1 MEINFPKLEEKIL
14 RFWKKN
20 EIFEKSIRKRAGA
33 RNFVFYE
40 GPPTAN
46 AKAGIHH
53 VLSRVFKDIICRY
66 KTMRGFKVIR
76 KAGWDTHGLPVELEI
91 EKKLGLKSKKDIE
104 KYGIVQFNKKCKESV
119 WNYKKDWERL
129 TERIGF
135 WLDLENPYITY
146 ETNYIE
152 TVWWILKE
160 IYKKGLLYQDY
171 KVVPYCPRCG
181 TSLSSHEVALGYEK
195 IKESAIYVKFRI
207 LNPEFKATSL
217 LVWTTTP
224 WTLPG
229 NVAIAVNPKFIY
241 AKVKI
246 GDEYLILA
254 KERLSVLGTPLSGVG
269 RDYELIK
276 EFQGK
281 DLINLRYEPLYP
293 PNEEILKIAYKILSA
308 DFVSLEEGTG
318 LVHIAPAF
326 GEEDMEL
333 IKMSNVKCRML
344 NEPEFP
350 ILLTVDEEGKFKLEV
365 KKWARMF
372 VKKADPLIIEDLKN
386 RELLFK
392 EEPYEHDYPFCWRCH
407 TPLLY
412 YAKKSW
418 FIRMTKVKRDLIK
431 NNQKINWIPSHLK
444 KGRFGEWLKEIKD
457 WALSRER
464 YWGTPLP
471 VWLCQTG
478 KNQKS
483 KIKNQ
488 KSCDNIIVIGSKED
502 LLKQRFSTNN
512 YFIFRHG
519 HSLRQTKDLAICWPE
534 KIYCPLT
541 EEGKLQ
547 VKKAAKKMKKI
558 DFIFSSDLLRAKQT
572 AEILAKEIGVKI
584 IFDKRL
590 REYNVGIF
598 NGKDPKLAW
607 DYLKKRRDFLNS
619 KIPKGESLLNIRKR
633 IYSFLKEINEK
644 YDGKK
649 ILIVSHELP
658 LTILEWTL
666 KGTSLKE
673 ILELR
678 KEKKVKKIETG
689 EFRKVKFCNLPFNE
703 KMKLDFHR
711 PYIDEVKFYCLR
723 CDGLMERVPEVI
735 DCWFDSGSMPFA
747 QAHYPFAF
755 AHRASIY
762 GSEGKEEDEVLFAQK
777 FLFPA
782 DFISE
787 GIDQARGWFYTLFA
801 ISTLLGK
808 GPCYKNVISLG
819 HVLDEKGEKM
829 SKSKGNVVDPWLIL
843 EKYGVDAT
851 RWYFYTVNQ
860 PGDSKLFSEKDVEES
875 LRKFII
881 TFWNCFIFC
890 NTYKEK
896 SKVKIQ
902 KSKPQTKTQN
912 LLDRWVLSKLNEL
925 ILKVTGFLD
934 KYDITSAAR
943 SIEDFVINDLSLWY
957 IRRSRER
964 FHPVVEQS
972 SLRGKEARKDFDE
985 ASQTLG
991 FVLLTISKLTAP
1003 FIPFLSEEI
1012 YRKCQM
1018 SKTEFPFMETRWKKR
1033 TKFSSP
1039 VKCQMSSVHLE
1050 DWPRANKKLIDKKLN
1065 KKMEKVREIVTRV
1078 LAERTKAKIKVRQ
1091 PLNELRLPPSLRP
1104 PAKAGP
1110 IANYELKKDEELLDL
1125 IKKEVNVKKITF
1137 GKSLKL
1143 DTKITPELREEGI
1156 IREIIRNLQEMRKI
1170 AGFTPK
1176 DIISI
1181 QFEGEKK
1188 LNELLLKNQEK
1199 ILKVALARD
1208 LKFSKKGKFEVERAI
1223 KIEGKNLWFAIK
1235 KIK

>member
-1 MEINFPKLEEKIL
+1 MYMEINFPKLEEKIL

-241 AKVKI
+241 SKVKI

-372 VKKADPLIIEDLKN
+372 VKEADPLIIEDLKN
-386 RELLFK
+386 RELLFNG
-392 EEPYEHDYPFCWRCH
+392 ELYEHDYPFCWRCH

-471 VWLCQTG
+471 IWQC
-478 KNQKS
+478 KN
-483 KIKNQ
+483 
-488 KSCDNIIVIGSKED
+488 CGDFEVIGSKKD
-502 LLKQRFSTNN
+502 IISQKFSTNQ
-512 YFIFRHG
+512 YYILRHG
-519 HSLRQTKDLAICWPE
+519 ETIYQTEKKGIIYPWPE
-534 KIYCPLT
+534 KKPILLT
-541 EEGKLQ
+541 ENGKNQIKNL
-547 VKKAAKKMKKI
+547 AKKLKNKKI
-558 DFIFSSDLLRAKQT
+558 DLIFSSDIPRAKET
-572 AEILAKEIGVKI
+572 AEILAKELGAKA

-590 REYNVGIF
+590 RDVNLGIYC
-598 NGKDPKLAW
+598 GQ
-607 DYLKKRRDFLNS
+607 KKEEFFRDFP
-619 KIPKGESLLNIRKR
+619 KIIERFYDKRPKKGETWGRVRKR
-633 IYSFLKEINEK
+633 MLECLKDIERKNQN
-644 YDGKK
+644 KK
-649 ILIVSHELP
+649 ILIVSHGDP
-658 LTILEWTL
+658 LWLLEGTL
-666 KGTSLKE
+666 KGLDDFQLLKIKIQDE
-673 ILELR
+673 VIKLGELR
-678 KEKKVKKIETG
+678 KIEYKKLPLAEKG
-689 EFRKVKFCNLPFNE
+689 EI
-703 KMKLDFHR
+703 DFHR

-723 CDGLMERVPEVI
+723 CDGLMERIPEVI

-755 AHRASIY
+755 AQKSKI
-762 GSEGKEEDEVLFAQK
+762 KNQK

-787 GIDQARGWFYTLFA
+787 GIDQTRGWFYTLFA

-843 EKYGVDAT
+843 EKYGIDAT

-890 NTYKEK
+890 NTYKQK
-896 SKVKIQ
+896 NSKFQ
-902 KSKPQTKTQN
+902 NPNSKT
-912 LLDRWVLSKLNEL
+912 LLDKWIISKLNEL
-925 ILKVTGFLD
+925 ILNVTNYLD
-934 KYDITSAAR
+934 KYDVTTAAR
-943 SIEDFVINDLSLWY
+943 AIEDFVINDLSLWY

-964 FHPVVEQS
+964 FHPHTKIWCG
-972 SLRGKEARKDFDE
+972 GKEARKDFDE

-991 FVLLTISKLTAP
+991 FVLLTLSKLTAP

-1110 IANYELKKDEELLDL
+1110 IANYELKKEEELLDL

-1143 DTKITPELREEGI
+1143 DTKITPELKEEGI
-1156 IREIIRNLQEMRKI
+1156 LREIIRNLQEMRKI

-1199 ILKVALARD
+1199 ILKVTLARD